1 MKIITDG
8 GGVLARKRPPTHPGG
23 ILKRHHL
30 EPLSWSVSRAAA
42 ALGVSRKTLSKIVN
56 ERGAVT
62 PEMALRLSKAFH
74 TTPQLWLNLQ
84 QTYDLWHAVHDS
96 SAWRGA
102 QEVAGARA
110 AAL

>member
-1 MKIITDG
+1 MSVRT
-8 GGVLARKRPPTHPGG
+8 RPPTHPGG
-23 ILKRHHL
+23 IIKRHYL
-30 EPLSWSVSRAAA
+30 EPLSLSVSRAAA

-84 QTYDLWHAVHDS
+84 QHYDLWHAMHDS
-96 SAWRGA
+96 TAW
-102 QEVAGARA
+102 QGARVISAKAPTA
-110 AAL
+110 ATA